1 MNALVGGVVLETNDQ
16 YQAIFEN
23 LNDGIYYVDIDRK
36 ITFWN
41 KGAERISGFS
51 SAEVID
57 KHCYDNILMHTND
70 DGVQLCI
77 HGCPLHKSMQCNETC
92 VASVYLQHKAG
103 YRVPVSVR
111 TIPLSDQGVVYGAVE
126 IFHVQHERM
135 DSLYNVEELKTLALT
150 DQLTGL
156 PNRRYTE
163 TFLNSRIAE
172 YKALGIKFG
181 VLFMDIDHFKAFN
194 DQYGHHVGDD
204 VMRVLSKTFQ
214 SNLRNRDFI
223 GRWGGEEFLGI
234 VACTNEKD
242 LWQVA
247 EKIRML
253 AEKSS
258 ITYGD
263 QTLNVRISI
272 GATLYLTNETA
283 DQVIQR
289 ADHLLYISKTNGRNR
304 VAIG

>member
-1 MNALVGGVVLETNDQ
+1 METNEQ

-23 LNDGIYYVDIDRK
+23 LNDGIYYVDKDRK

-41 KGAERISGFS
+41 RGAERISGFS

-77 HGCPLHKSMQCNETC
+77 HGCPLHNSMQNNEMSI
-92 VASVYLQHKAG
+92 ASVYLQHKAG

-111 TIPLSDQGVVYGAVE
+111 IIPLADQGVVYGAVE
-126 IFHVQHERM
+126 IFQVQHERM
-135 DSLYNVEELKTLALT
+135 DGLYNVEELKTLALT

-163 TFLNSRIAE
+163 TFLDSRIGE

-204 VMRVLSKTFQ
+204 VMRVLPKLS
-214 SNLRNRDFI
+214 
-223 GRWGGEEFLGI
+223 
-234 VACTNEKD
+234 
-242 LWQVA
+242 
-247 EKIRML
+247 
-253 AEKSS
+253 
-258 ITYGD
+258 
-263 QTLNVRISI
+263 
-272 GATLYLTNETA
+272 
-283 DQVIQR
+283 
-289 ADHLLYISKTNGRNR
+289 
-304 VAIG
+304 